1 MNADVTAA
9 KLNEIALK
17 VWSMVLGLS
26 LKPSKPDPART
37 EAKVFVLGRV
47 TISGTWQ
54 GSVTLGCSQALA
66 RRAAGAMFGK
76 PASEADASDIRDA
89 LGELTNMVGG
99 NFKTLLKGDCRLSV
113 PEVVDVVPYGEI
125 KPVPTEHQWF
135 ECEGGVVIVNV
146 LDASTG
152 RSPWRS

>member
-1 MNADVTAA
+1 MIADVSSA
-9 KLNEIALK
+9 KLNEIAER

-26 LKPSKPDPART
+26 LKPAKCDPGRA
-37 EAKVFVLGRV
+37 EASAFVLGRV

-54 GSVTLGCSQALA
+54 GSVTLGCSPALA

-76 PASEADASDIRDA
+76 PPAEADPGDIRDA

-113 PEVVDVVPYGEI
+113 PDVVDVVPYAEVEPA
-125 KPVPTEHQWF
+125 PVEHQWF
-135 ECEGGVVIVNV
+135 ECEGGLVILNV
-146 LDASTG
+146 LEASTG
-152 RSPWRS
+152 RSRTK